1 MRFGE
6 TARTLFSLLRRE
18 RVQPEYQPESIVGL
32 LSRVSINGSRLDSG
46 RIHIHVKGFA
56 DHLILRWRRGMFGA
70 LTEVVVKSKR
80 HKQGPVQLGE
90 SEFHA
95 YSSDEVLE
103 KLKSSL
109 ALVRIQASNLERE
122 WPSFDAFMSWL
133 TEPSREKEQGNTTA
147 EE

>member
-1 MRFGE
+1 MKLRE
-6 TARTLFSLLRRE
+6 TARSLFSLLRRE

-32 LSRVSINGSRLDSG
+32 LSRVTINGSRLDSG
-46 RIHIHVKGFA
+46 HIHIHVKGFA

-80 HKQGPVQLGE
+80 HKQGPVPLGE
-90 SEFHA
+90 SEFHP
-95 YSSDEVLE
+95 YSSENVFQR
-103 KLKSSL
+103 LKSKM

-133 TEPSREKEQGNTTA
+133 TELSREKEQGNATA